1 MTHTAKA
8 NVNIALIKYWG
19 KKDIEWNLPLTSS
32 ISLTLDAFY
41 TKTTVTYDPTLT
53 ADILLIDDETI
64 TGGEYLRVTKY
75 MDKLRKLYSIPFYAK
90 ITSYNFVPKKA
101 GLASSSSAFAA
112 LAYAATKAYG
122 LNLDSKELSSL
133 ARLGSG
139 SASRSIYGGLVL
151 WHEGHDHMSSY
162 AEHLTHMDDLAVIV
176 CLIDET
182 PKKVNSTD
190 AMNRLNEY
198 PDLKELWILS
208 TQDALNDMKE
218 AIIEN
223 DFDKMGS
230 IAESHASL
238 MHYIIQETGVS
249 YLTDQSFKV
258 MDLTEKIRN
267 EGIPV
272 YYTMDAGANVKILT
286 KKEYVETI
294 KARYEKL
301 SKVIV
306 SYTGMGVSSL

>member
-19 KKDIEWNLPLTSS
+19 KKNIEWNLPLTSS

-41 TKTTVTYDPTLT
+41 TKTTVTYEIDLKS
-53 ADILLIDDETI
+53 DVLIIDDVNI
-64 TGGEYLRVTKY
+64 IGEEFDRVTLY
-75 MDKLRKLYSIPFYAK
+75 MDKIRKLYNIPYYAK
-90 ITSYNFVPKKA
+90 ITSYNHVPKKA

-112 LAYAATKAYG
+112 LAYAATKAYD
-122 LNLDSKELSSL
+122 LDLDLKTLSSL

-139 SASRSIYGGLVL
+139 SASRSIYEGLAL
-151 WHEGHDHMSSY
+151 WHEGKDHESSF
-162 AEHLTHMDDLAVIV
+162 AEHLTNMDDLALII
-176 CLIDET
+176 CLIDES

-190 AMNRLNEY
+190 AMKRLNDY
-198 PDLKELWILS
+198 PELKKLWLLS
-208 TQDALNDMKE
+208 TNDAFEEMKK
-218 AIIEN
+218 AILEN
-223 DFDKMGS
+223 DFDTIGS

-249 YLTDQSFKV
+249 YLTETSFKI

-272 YYTMDAGANVKILT
+272 YYTMDAGANVKIIT
-286 KKEYVETI
+286 KKEYVQ
-294 KARYEKL
+294 KVQARYEKL

-306 SYTGMGVSSL
+306 GYTGMGVSSV